1 MFAFDELLLN
11 IIGIIICFVIG
22 VLLLIVGVVLAIV
35 CCCIKIDKREIR
47 KPLKYS
53 MLISVL
59 LGLIFCIFPVL
70 VIGTSDL
77 EPTDYLY
84 YLIAEE
90 HYHIVADSD
99 GYYVMYKGVKY
110 VTCQYLFN
118 QGELKPEDIRLAV
131 TENDSVEY
139 FSEYVAADGT
149 VLLLEDGSGVLVPE
163 DKDEALLEYYIN
175 NCELN
180 LSVRAEDGYNYF
192 NVNCNDPAYY
202 AKELLN
208 YSGSEYVIVPYDNN
222 NESYLL
228 LFYSNTDGLQ
238 FDYNMLVFVCDG
250 KLAIAQD
257 NDDKGFNCVKLTDEL
272 SDKLL
277 PMLREAVG

>member
-1 MFAFDELLLN
+1 MDKILTTIFAVAIAFGLGALCL
-11 IIGIIICFVIG
+11 ITGFVL
-22 VLLLIVGVVLAIV
+22 VLI
-35 CCCIKIDKREIR
+35 CCCIKIDNREIK

-53 MLISVL
+53 MLIIVL
-59 LGLIFCIFPVL
+59 IGLLLCIIPAGYLGLSEMEI
-70 VIGTSDL
+70 
-77 EPTDYLY
+77 TDYLY

-90 HYHIVADSD
+90 R
-99 GYYVMYKGVKY
+99 YYIDPQSEYYSIYYKGVRY
-110 VTCQYLFN
+110 EYCQYLDN
-118 QGELKPEDIRLAV
+118 TGEFHPEEIKLAV
-131 TENDSVEY
+131 VEDDY
-139 FSEYVAADGT
+139 VTVFSERVAADGT

-228 LFYSNTDGLQ
+228 FFYSNTDGLQ
-238 FDYNMLVFVCDG
+238 FNYSMLVFVCDG
-250 KLAIAQD
+250 KLALDQG
-257 NDDKGFNCVKLTDEL
+257 NDDTGLKCAILPDEL

-277 PMLREAVG
+277 PMLREAVS

>member
-1 MFAFDELLLN
+1 MLLC
-11 IIGIIICFVIG
+11 IIPAG
-22 VLLLIVGVVLAIV
+22 
-35 CCCIKIDKREIR
+35 
-47 KPLKYS
+47 Y
-53 MLISVL
+53 
-59 LGLIFCIFPVL
+59 LGLSEMEI
-70 VIGTSDL
+70 
-77 EPTDYLY
+77 TDYLY

-90 HYHIVADSD
+90 R
-99 GYYVMYKGVKY
+99 YYIDPQSEDYSIYYKGVKY
-110 VTCQYLFN
+110 EYSEYLDN
-118 QGELKPEDIRLAV
+118 TGEFHPEEIKLAV
-131 TENDSVEY
+131 VEDDY
-139 FSEYVAADGT
+139 VTVFSERVAADGT

-208 YSGSEYVIVPYDNN
+208 YSGSECVFVPYDNN

-228 LFYSNTDGLQ
+228 FFYSNTDGLQ
-238 FDYNMLVFVCDG
+238 FNYGMLVFVCDG
-250 KLAIAQD
+250 KLALDQG
-257 NDDKGFNCVKLTDEL
+257 NDDTGFNCTILPDEL

-277 PMLREAVG
+277 PMLREAVS